1 MTDNQLQYFL
11 IRILRFL
18 KIRQKWI
25 FSLFVYRIDFVFLR
39 RGISVFSGVTS
50 HAKKGFH
57 FRFTFF
63 IPLFCRNLKH
73 ES

>member
-1 MTDNQLQYFL
+1 MTDNQVQYFL

-18 KIRQKWI
+18 KIRQKWT

-39 RGISVFSGVTS
+39 RGISVFGRMTS

-57 FRFTFF
+57 CRFTFF
-63 IPLFCRNLKH
+63 IALFCRNLKH